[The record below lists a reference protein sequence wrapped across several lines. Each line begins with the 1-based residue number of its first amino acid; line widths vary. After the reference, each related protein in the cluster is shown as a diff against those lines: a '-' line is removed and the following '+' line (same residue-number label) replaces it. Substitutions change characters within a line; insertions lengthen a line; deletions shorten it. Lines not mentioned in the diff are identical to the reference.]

1 MSQVTIGQIGTAPGT
16 VRHRET
22 AGGDNLCDLERQ
34 ARRARDAVATRAGA
48 EVGYRSGNHRQAT
61 AGGRDG
67 RNGSDVAAST
77 GDAPQGAGRLGFTS
91 GQVVQE
97 FGYDDDADEAL
108 RSAVEE
114 ITGTELVDEEFDDVV
129 DGVVIWHRDDDG
141 DLADTLVDALTVL
154 DDGGLIWVLTPKAG
168 RAGHVGHDDI
178 QEAGTTAGLHATST
192 FSIAEDWSATRLGS
206 RGRGR

>member
-1 MSQVTIGQIGTAPGT
+1 
-16 VRHRET
+16 
-22 AGGDNLCDLERQ
+22 
-34 ARRARDAVATRAGA
+34 VA
-48 EVGYRSGNHRQAT
+48 S
-61 AGGRDG
+61 
-67 RNGSDVAAST
+67 ST

-97 FGYDDDADEAL
+97 FGYDDDVDGSL
-108 RSAVEE
+108 RSDLEQ
-114 ITGTELVDEEFDDVV
+114 ITGTELVDEDFDDVV
-129 DGVVIWHRDDDG
+129 DGVIIWHRDDDG

-168 RAGHVGHDDI
+168 RGGHVGHDDI

-192 FSIAEDWSATRLGS
+192 FSIAGDWSATRLGS